1 MLLFLLFVPVSMGA
15 QTLMSNGNV
24 SLRPDVMRNHQA
36 GFSLKDV
43 HNSFPGIA
51 TKERKD
57 IETPL
62 KPNSIEDKSLSTHKT
77 KEGFESF
84 SPTAVSAP
92 GTINASSLADNA
104 EVKLS
109 GKTNIYMDV
118 SKSLK
123 SISGDYSLTIS
134 GGNTLTLNNPGG
146 YAINVS
152 DITVSCP
159 LNITASEVAIGAKN
173 GITINNK
180 VNAKSTATTSKSA
193 ALLSRRG
200 DIVINSGTINATG
213 GTSGAWKYGIAAG
226 KSITAK
232 AGTTII
238 ATAGTAIY
246 AEDGN
251 VSLAGTVTA
260 TAKHSEGYG
269 IYASGSIT
277 VAKTTIPMSDV
288 AIGAVDGNITING
301 EVNAKSIHK
310 HLYRNCRR
318 YANNQRRRDGDNQ

>member
-1 MLLFLLFVPVSMGA
+1 MPIVWIASSQTHLLMIKNIYIMKYKLQIYSMLLFLLFVPVSMGA

-180 VNAKSTATTSKSA
+180 VNAKSTNTC
-193 ALLSRRG
+193 
-200 DIVINSGTINATG
+200 IGTIE
-213 GTSGAWKYGIAAG
+213 GTITRRQPVNLQPCSAG
-226 KSITAK
+226 EAILSSTAVPSMLL
-232 AGTTII
+232 
-238 ATAGTAIY
+238 
-246 AEDGN
+246 AELQARGN
-251 VSLAGTVTA
+251 MA
-260 TAKHSEGYG
+260 
-269 IYASGSIT
+269 
-277 VAKTTIPMSDV
+277 
-288 AIGAVDGNITING
+288 
-301 EVNAKSIHK
+301 
-310 HLYRNCRR
+310 
-318 YANNQRRRDGDNQ
+318 